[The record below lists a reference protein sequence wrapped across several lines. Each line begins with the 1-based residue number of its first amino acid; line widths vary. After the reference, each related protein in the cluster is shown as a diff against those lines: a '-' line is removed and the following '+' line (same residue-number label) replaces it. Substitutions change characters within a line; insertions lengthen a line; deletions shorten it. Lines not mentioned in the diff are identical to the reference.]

1 MTIQIDPSILA
12 AALKLPQDQWD
23 KLLKAEDGTFKPQ
36 AEIEAAITSQ
46 ITAYA
51 SGRYT
56 EGMKTGEG
64 RGTKTGESKLIAK
77 LKEKFEIDDI
87 DDVDVLIDQYIE
99 KLKTNTKIDP
109 KSVRDSAE
117 YKAAI
122 AAEKKAL
129 EDLKKE
135 YDGYKAGI
143 EQKETLSLVMK
154 QFEPLFEGFA
164 LPDGDFG
171 AKQKELIISAALQ
184 GKKFSI
190 ENGKPIL
197 LNDDNSILKDALGH
211 PVEFESYGKQLIGTY
226 VPAKVGDTR
235 QSPQG
240 TPGGT
245 PPAGFFQKGDK
256 KWQLPK
262 TFAEMESIADTIS
275 DATERIEYLEAS
287 EKSIQAASAAT

>member
-1 MTIQIDPSILA
+1 MIQIDPSVLA

-36 AEIEAAITSQ
+36 PEIEAAITSQ

-51 SGRYT
+51 TGRYT

-64 RGTKTGESKLIAK
+64 RGNKTGESKLIAK
-77 LKEKFEIDDI
+77 LKAKFEIDDI
-87 DDVDVLIDQYIE
+87 DDVDVLIEQYAE

-143 EQKETLSLVMK
+143 EQEKTLSEVTKGL
-154 QFEPLFEGFA
+154 EPLFKDFA
-164 LPDGDFG
+164 LPDDDYGKATKG
-171 AKQKELIISAALQ
+171 LIIEAAVRS
-184 GKKFSI
+184 KKFAI
-190 ENGKPIL
+190 ENGKPVL
-197 LNDDNSILKDALGH
+197 LNEDGSILKDALGH
-211 PVEFESYGKQLIGTY
+211 PVDFESYGKQLIGTY
-226 VPAKVGDTR
+226 VPVKVGDGR

-240 TPGGT
+240 VPGGT
-245 PPAGFFQKGDK
+245 PPAGFFAKGEK

-262 TFAEMESIADTIS
+262 TFAEMESIADTIT
-275 DATERIEYLEAS
+275 DAEERIEYLEAS
-287 EKSIQAASAAT
+287 EKHIQTASQAT